1 MACDY
6 NNPAHLQAVRSLLN
20 GYIEDEMGGGK
31 PLSAEE
37 QVELTDELSRRP
49 TAVALLAGCGGV
61 YCGLLVA
68 FENYSTFTVRPMM
81 NIHDVFVLKTYR
93 GKGVG
98 RRLMQAAVE
107 EAKKRNCSRI
117 TLEVRQD
124 NVVAQRL
131 YRSVGFDETDPPMYY
146 WRMGLI

>member
-1 MACDY
+1 
-6 NNPAHLQAVRSLLN
+6 
-20 GYIEDEMGGGK
+20 MGGGT

-37 QVELTDELSRRP
+37 QVELTDSLSRRP
-49 TAVALLAGCGGV
+49 TAVTLLAESGGV
-61 YCGLLVA
+61 CCGLLVA

-98 RRLMQAAVE
+98 RRLIQAAVE

-124 NVVAQRL
+124 NVAAQRL

-146 WRMGLI
+146 WRKDLMQD